1 METVLGVM
9 PSSVR
14 QGPISQPLDCGVMAA
29 LEGAFS
35 RGEDR
40 APHGAEVLPVQ
51 LLELALLPWQ
61 RSLWEPWPCVRI
73 CARGAGL
80 APRAAAEEREG
91 DGLAGGWE
99 LGAVGWEGA
108 PGVSGWG

>member
-1 METVLGVM
+1 MGQRSCLCSCWSWLCFPG
-9 PSSVR
+9 
-14 QGPISQPLDCGVMAA
+14 QG
-29 LEGAFS
+29 
-35 RGEDR
+35 
-40 APHGAEVLPVQ
+40 
-51 LLELALLPWQ
+51 
-61 RSLWEPWPCVRI
+61 SLWEPWPCVRI
-73 CARGAGL
+73 RARAAGL